1 MRYDVVIIGGGL
13 AGKTAATALQAKGL
27 KCAVVADGL
36 SLRDVDLKEFVA
48 AGGSLFSGDRVV
60 KANVE
65 DGRVL
70 SLVTERLEDELLV
83 ADNYILATGKYFS
96 RGIVA
101 DMNSV
106 YEPVFGLDVEA
117 DEDRS
122 GWFDRDFAADQKFM
136 SFGVR
141 NYGQGR
147 VALEGVVLT
156 NLFAAGEVLAGIT
169 GIEADAKEIIVK
181 SALDAVSNIN

>member
-1 MRYDVVIIGGGL
+1 MAAFSCDTCVFYVYD
-13 AGKTAATALQAKGL
+13 
-27 KCAVVADGL
+27 
-36 SLRDVDLKEFVA
+36 
-48 AGGSLFSGDRVV
+48 
-60 KANVE
+60 
-65 DGRVL
+65 
-70 SLVTERLEDELLV
+70 DETDQL
-83 ADNYILATGKYFS
+83 YC
-96 RGIVA
+96 
-101 DMNSV
+101 
-106 YEPVFGLDVEA
+106 DVEA

-181 SALDAVSNIN
+181 SALDAVANIN